1 MEEKR
6 EDGEIVR
13 VMTRQERLEYD
24 DITIE
29 DCSYE
34 EGTGNGAGSK
44 QAGSNRPETF
54 NEAYEDNSHRSQ
66 AFRQNF
72 RSYGGSRGP
81 RVYTFGMG
89 QGLTTWQKWKYR
101 IIGALVAAAVIWFLI
116 FVAFPIVAVGVIAAA
131 IAYMLYN
138 FFS

>member
-34 EGTGNGAGSK
+34 ESTGNGAGSK
-44 QAGSNRPETF
+44 QAGSGRGRASS
-54 NEAYEDNSHRSQ
+54 EA
-66 AFRQNF
+66 
-72 RSYGGSRGP
+72 
-81 RVYTFGMG
+81 
-89 QGLTTWQKWKYR
+89 
-101 IIGALVAAAVIWFLI
+101 
-116 FVAFPIVAVGVIAAA
+116 
-131 IAYMLYN
+131 
-138 FFS
+138 

>member
-34 EGTGNGAGSK
+34 ESTGNGAGSK
-44 QAGSNRPETF
+44 QAGSSRPETF

-72 RSYGGSRGP
+72 RSYGGGRGP

-116 FVAFPIVAVGVIAAA
+116 FVAFPIVAVGGIAAA

>member
-6 EDGEIVR
+6 EDGQVVR

-34 EGTGNGAGSK
+34 ESTGNGAGSK
-44 QAGSNRPETF
+44 QAGSSRPETF
-54 NEAYEDNSHRSQ
+54 NEAYEDNSHRSG

-72 RSYGGSRGP
+72 RSYGGGRGP

-116 FVAFPIVAVGVIAAA
+116 FVAFPIVAVGVIVAA

>member
-1 MEEKR
+1 M
-6 EDGEIVR
+6 
-13 VMTRQERLEYD
+13 
-24 DITIE
+24 
-29 DCSYE
+29 
-34 EGTGNGAGSK
+34 
-44 QAGSNRPETF
+44 
-54 NEAYEDNSHRSQ
+54 
-66 AFRQNF
+66 
-72 RSYGGSRGP
+72 
-81 RVYTFGMG
+81 YTFGMG

>member
-6 EDGEIVR
+6 DAGQVVR

-34 EGTGNGAGSK
+34 ESTGRGAGNG
-44 QAGSNRPETF
+44 QAGSSRPETF

-81 RVYTFGMG
+81 RVYTFGIG
-89 QGLTTWQKWKYR
+89 QGMTPLQKWKYR
-101 IIGALVAAAVIWFLI
+101 LIGGLVAAAVVCFLVL
-116 FVAFPIVAVGVIAAA
+116 VAFPIVAVGVIAAA
-131 IAYMLYN
+131 IAYMLYS